1 MGSCQMLDKGLI
13 QVYTTESDQMN
24 FAPIGLSLRAAGH
37 GLRTLITTFTSDE
50 ILEGLSFASQFLHP
64 NLAIEHC
71 HTEQTTPLRAGQSN
85 ETALQT
91 WAFQKTMDAI
101 FSSDFQIVVLNGIHR
116 ALDQGLLSFEDILK
130 LMRQKPGNTELILS
144 GKGLGDQIIE
154 RADLVTEMVVT
165 KAPKDTQV
173 SHPRG
178 NGTVD
183 VITGPGK
190 GKTTYCLGK
199 AMLMSSMGIP
209 SAVFQ
214 TIKSPKL
221 YGEVRA
227 IQKLPFLEI
236 KTMGKGFLHK
246 HSAGLE
252 KKHIDAAKAA
262 WALLLKK
269 IFSLEYKLVV
279 LDEINVATHYGLI
292 NFHRVR
298 EMLFMK
304 PDNLH
309 LLLSGRHAHPEVI
322 EAATNVIEMREIKHP
337 FRKGIKARKGIEF

>member
-1 MGSCQMLDKGLI
+1 MGTCQMLDKGLI
-13 QVYTTESDQMN
+13 QVYTTESDQIN

-37 GLRTLITTFTSDE
+37 GFRTLITNFSYDE
-50 ILEGLSFASQFLHP
+50 LLEGLSFASQFLQPHLVIQ
-64 NLAIEHC
+64 NASTH
-71 HTEQTTPLRAGQSN
+71 QT
-85 ETALQT
+85 
-91 WAFQKTMDAI
+91 
-101 FSSDFQIVVLNGIHR
+101 SSDREESHNTSLETEIFRRTLEAAFSGEFHIVVLNGIHR
-116 ALDQGLLSFEDILK
+116 LLDQGLLSSQDVLK
-130 LMRQKPGNTELILS
+130 LMRQKPANVELVLS
-144 GKGLGDQIIE
+144 GRVLNEQILE

-165 KAPKDTQV
+165 GGPKRTEE
-173 SHPRG
+173 PRPG
-178 NGTVD
+178 PNGTVD

-209 SAVFQ
+209 SIVFQ

-221 YGEVRA
+221 YGEIKA

-236 KTMGKGFLHK
+236 KTMGKGFLQK
-246 HSAGLE
+246 HSAALE
-252 KKHIDAAKAA
+252 KKHIDAAKSA

-304 PDNLH
+304 PDNLQ
-309 LLLSGRHAHPEVI
+309 LLLSGRHAHPEVVA
-322 EAATNVIEMREIKHP
+322 AATNVIEMREIKHP

>member
-1 MGSCQMLDKGLI
+1 MLDKGLI
-13 QVYTTESDQMN
+13 QVYTTESDEMN

-50 ILEGLSFASQFLHP
+50 MLEGLSFASQFLHP
-64 NLAIEHC
+64 NLAFQHC
-71 HTEQTTPLRAGQSN
+71 HTEQTPLGPDKN
-85 ETALQT
+85 NDVALQNQV
-91 WAFQKTMDAI
+91 FQRTMEAI
-101 FSSDFQIVVLNGIHR
+101 FSQDFQIVVLNGIHR

-130 LMRQKPGNTELILS
+130 LMRQKPGNMELVLS
-144 GKGLGDQIIE
+144 GKGLGDEIIE
-154 RADLVTEMVVT
+154 RADLVTDMVVT
-165 KAPKDTQV
+165 KTPKRGGE
-173 SHPRG
+173 SRPRD

-209 SAVFQ
+209 SVIFQ

-227 IQKLPFLEI
+227 IRKLPFLEI
-236 KTMGKGFLHK
+236 KSMGKGFLHK

-252 KKHIDAAKAA
+252 KKHIDAAKSA
-262 WALLLKK
+262 WGLLLKK

-304 PDNLH
+304 PDNLN

-322 EAATNVIEMREIKHP
+322 EAATNVIEMWEIKHP

>member
-1 MGSCQMLDKGLI
+1 MDVCRMLDKGLI
-13 QVYTTESDQMN
+13 QVYTSESDQMN

-50 ILEGLSFASQFLHP
+50 MLEGLSFASQFLQP
-64 NLAIEHC
+64 NLLMENYGPEQRLSIGDETDNTTLE
-71 HTEQTTPLRAGQSN
+71 TEGFRRTLERV
-85 ETALQT
+85 
-91 WAFQKTMDAI
+91 
-101 FSSDFQIVVLNGIHR
+101 FSGEFHIVILNGIHR
-116 ALDQGLLSFEDILK
+116 ALEQGIFSSQDILK
-130 LMRQKPGNTELILS
+130 LMRQKPGNLELVLS
-144 GKGLGDQIIE
+144 GKGLSDQIIE

-165 KAPKDTQV
+165 KGPKWREETR
-173 SHPRG
+173 PG
-178 NGTVD
+178 ENGTVD

-209 SAVFQ
+209 SVIFQ

-236 KTMGKGFLHK
+236 KSMGKGFLHK

-252 KKHIDAAKAA
+252 KKHIDAARAA

-269 IFSLEYKLVV
+269 IFSLDYRLVV

-298 EMLFMK
+298 EMLFLK
-304 PDNLH
+304 PENLH
-309 LLLSGRHAHPEVI
+309 LLLSGRHAHPEVT

-337 FRKGIKARKGIEF
+337 FRQGIKARKGIEF

>member
-1 MGSCQMLDKGLI
+1 MDVCRMLDKGLI
-13 QVYTTESDQMN
+13 QVYTSESDQMN

-50 ILEGLSFASQFLHP
+50 MLEGLSFASQFLQP
-64 NLAIEHC
+64 NLLMENYGPEQRLSTGDETDNTTLE
-71 HTEQTTPLRAGQSN
+71 TEGFRRTLERV
-85 ETALQT
+85 
-91 WAFQKTMDAI
+91 
-101 FSSDFQIVVLNGIHR
+101 FSGEFHIVILNGIHR
-116 ALDQGLLSFEDILK
+116 ALEQGIFSSQDILK
-130 LMRQKPGNTELILS
+130 LMRQKPGNLELVLS
-144 GKGLGDQIIE
+144 GKGLSDQIIE

-165 KAPKDTQV
+165 KGPKWREETR
-173 SHPRG
+173 PG
-178 NGTVD
+178 ENGTVD

-209 SAVFQ
+209 SVIFQ

-236 KTMGKGFLHK
+236 KSMGKGFLHK

-252 KKHIDAAKAA
+252 KKHIDAARAA

-269 IFSLEYKLVV
+269 IFSLDYRLVV

-298 EMLFMK
+298 EMLFLK
-304 PDNLH
+304 PENLH
-309 LLLSGRHAHPEVI
+309 LLLSGRHAHPEVT

-337 FRKGIKARKGIEF
+337 FRQGIKARKGIEF

>member
-1 MGSCQMLDKGLI
+1 MESCRMLEKGLI
-13 QVYTTESDQMN
+13 QVYTSESDQMN

-37 GLRTLITTFTSDE
+37 GLRTLITNFTSDE
-50 ILEGLSFASQFLHP
+50 LLEGLSFASQFLQP
-64 NLAIEHC
+64 NLVIENSGTQQTLPGRDETNNTSLE
-71 HTEQTTPLRAGQSN
+71 TEV
-85 ETALQT
+85 
-91 WAFQKTMDAI
+91 FQRTLEAI
-101 FSSDFQIVVLNGIHR
+101 FSGDFHIVVLNGVHR
-116 ALDQGLLSFEDILK
+116 VLDQGLLSSQDILK
-130 LMRQKPGNTELILS
+130 LMRQKPGNLELILS
-144 GKGLGDQIIE
+144 GKGLSDQIIE
-154 RADLVTEMVVT
+154 RADLVTEMVVIKGPKRT
-165 KAPKDTQV
+165 KETRPGD
-173 SHPRG
+173 

-209 SAVFQ
+209 SVVFQ

-227 IQKLPFLEI
+227 IQRLPFLEI
-236 KTMGKGFLHK
+236 KSMGKGFLHK

-269 IFSLEYKLVV
+269 IFSLEYRLVV

-298 EMLFMK
+298 EMLFLK

-309 LLLSGRHAHPEVI
+309 LLLSGRHAHPEVT

>member
-1 MGSCQMLDKGLI
+1 MLDKGLI

-50 ILEGLSFASQFLHP
+50 ILEGLSFTSQFLHP

-71 HTEQTTPLRAGQSN
+71 HTEQIPLLAD
-85 ETALQT
+85 ETNDA
-91 WAFQKTMDAI
+91 AFQRTIEAI
-101 FSSDFQIVVLNGIHR
+101 FSEDFQIVVLNGIHR
-116 ALDQGLLSFEDILK
+116 ALDQRRLSFEDILR
-130 LMRQKPGNTELILS
+130 LMRQKPGNTELVLS

-165 KAPKDTQV
+165 KAPKRTEE
-173 SHPRG
+173 SRPRD

-209 SAVFQ
+209 SVVFQ

-236 KTMGKGFLHK
+236 KSMGKGFLHK

-309 LLLSGRHAHPEVI
+309 LLLSGRHAHPEVTA
-322 EAATNVIEMREIKHP
+322 AATNVIEMREIKHP

>member
-37 GLRTLITTFTSDE
+37 GLRTLITTFTPDE
-50 ILEGLSFASQFLHP
+50 MLEGLSFTSQFLHP
-64 NLAIEHC
+64 NLAVEHC
-71 HTEQTTPLRAGQSN
+71 HTEQMPLRAD
-85 ETALQT
+85 ETNNATLQNQV
-91 WAFQKTMDAI
+91 FQKTIEAI
-101 FSSDFQIVVLNGIHR
+101 FSEDFQIVVLNGIHR
-116 ALDQGLLSFEDILK
+116 ALDQGLLSSEDILK
-130 LMRQKPGNTELILS
+130 LMRQKPGNMELILS
-144 GKGLGDQIIE
+144 GKGLGGQIID

-165 KAPKDTQV
+165 KAQNHTEEGR
-173 SHPRG
+173 PRD

-209 SAVFQ
+209 SVIFQ

-221 YGEVRA
+221 YGEVKA

-236 KTMGKGFLHK
+236 KSMGKGFLQK

-252 KKHIDAAKAA
+252 KKHIDAAKSA
-262 WALLLKK
+262 WGLLLKK

-309 LLLSGRHAHPEVI
+309 LLLSGRHAHPEVT

-337 FRKGIKARKGIEF
+337 FRKGFKASKGIEF

>member
-50 ILEGLSFASQFLHP
+50 MLEGLSFASQFLQGS
-64 NLAIEHC
+64 LFVEHLGTKQILFPGDDA
-71 HTEQTTPLRAGQSN
+71 HKTPLQIDGYQSTL
-85 ETALQT
+85 E
-91 WAFQKTMDAI
+91 AI
-101 FSSDFQIVVLNGIHR
+101 FSGDFNIVILNGIHR
-116 ALDQGLLSFEDILK
+116 ALEQGLLSTQDILK
-130 LMRQKPGNTELILS
+130 LMRQKPGNLELVLS
-144 GKGLGDQIIE
+144 GKGLSDQIIE

-165 KAPKDTQV
+165 KGPK
-173 SHPRG
+173 HPEETPQRG

-199 AMLMSSMGIP
+199 AMLMSSMGTP
-209 SAVFQ
+209 SVIFQ

-221 YGEVRA
+221 YGEVKA

-236 KTMGKGFLHK
+236 KSMGKGFLHK

>member
-1 MGSCQMLDKGLI
+1 
-13 QVYTTESDQMN
+13 
-24 FAPIGLSLRAAGH
+24 
-37 GLRTLITTFTSDE
+37 
-50 ILEGLSFASQFLHP
+50 
-64 NLAIEHC
+64 
-71 HTEQTTPLRAGQSN
+71 
-85 ETALQT
+85 
-91 WAFQKTMDAI
+91 
-101 FSSDFQIVVLNGIHR
+101 
-116 ALDQGLLSFEDILK
+116 
-130 LMRQKPGNTELILS
+130 
-144 GKGLGDQIIE
+144 
-154 RADLVTEMVVT
+154 
-165 KAPKDTQV
+165 
-173 SHPRG
+173 
-178 NGTVD
+178 
-183 VITGPGK
+183 
-190 GKTTYCLGK
+190 
-199 AMLMSSMGIP
+199 MGIP
-209 SAVFQ
+209 SVIFQ

-236 KTMGKGFLHK
+236 KSMGKGFLHK

-269 IFSLEYKLVV
+269 IFSLEYQLVV

-309 LLLSGRHAHPEVI
+309 LLLSGRHAHPEVT

>member
-1 MGSCQMLDKGLI
+1 MDVCRMLEKGLI
-13 QVYTTESDQMN
+13 QVYTSETDQMN
-24 FAPIGLSLRAAGH
+24 FAPLGLSLRAAGH
-37 GLRTLITTFTSDE
+37 GFRTLITNFTSDE
-50 ILEGLSFASQFLHP
+50 LLEGLSFASQFLQHS
-64 NLAIEHC
+64 LVVEHLG
-71 HTEQTTPLRAGQSN
+71 TKQTLSPGDDANNTPL
-85 ETALQT
+85 ETEVFKRTLE
-91 WAFQKTMDAI
+91 AI
-101 FSSDFQIVVLNGIHR
+101 FSGDFHLVVLNGIHR
-116 ALDQGLLSFEDILK
+116 ALEQGLLSTQDILK
-130 LMRQKPGNTELILS
+130 LMRQKPGDLELVLS
-144 GKGLGDQIIE
+144 GKGLSEQIIE

-165 KAPKDTQV
+165 KGPKRAEETRQRD
-173 SHPRG
+173 

-209 SAVFQ
+209 SVIFQ

-227 IQKLPFLEI
+227 IKRLPFLEI
-236 KTMGKGFLHK
+236 KSMGKGFLHK

-304 PDNLH
+304 PDNLQ
-309 LLLSGRHAHPEVI
+309 LLLSGRHAHPEVT

>member
-1 MGSCQMLDKGLI
+1 MSSCQMLDKGLI

-37 GLRTLITTFTSDE
+37 GLRTLITSFTSDE
-50 ILEGLSFASQFLHP
+50 MLEGLSFASQFLHP

-71 HTEQTTPLRAGQSN
+71 HTEQTPLRAD
-85 ETALQT
+85 ETKNATPQNQV
-91 WAFQKTMDAI
+91 FQKTIEAI
-101 FSSDFQIVVLNGIHR
+101 FSEDFQIVVLNGIHR
-116 ALDQGLLSFEDILK
+116 ALDQGLLSFEDILR
-130 LMRQKPGNTELILS
+130 LMRQKPGDKELILS
-144 GKGLGDQIIE
+144 GKGLSDQIIE

-165 KAPKDTQV
+165 KAPKHTEE
-173 SHPRG
+173 SRPRD

-209 SAVFQ
+209 SVVFQ

-236 KTMGKGFLHK
+236 KSMGKGFLHK

-269 IFSLEYKLVV
+269 IFSLEYRLVV

-309 LLLSGRHAHPEVI
+309 LLLSGRHAHPEVT
-322 EAATNVIEMREIKHP
+322 EAATNVIEMQEIKHP

>member
-13 QVYTTESDQMN
+13 QAYTTESDQMN

-50 ILEGLSFASQFLHP
+50 MLEGLSFASQFLHP
-64 NLAIEHC
+64 NLVIEHC
-71 HTEQTTPLRAGQSN
+71 NAEQTLFGADQTN
-85 ETALQT
+85 DTAHQT
-91 WAFQKTMDAI
+91 QAFQRTMEAI
-101 FSSDFQIVVLNGIHR
+101 FSADFQIVVLNGVHR

-154 RADLVTEMVVT
+154 RADLVTEMVVA
-165 KAPKDTQV
+165 KAPERKEEGRLRD
-173 SHPRG
+173 

-209 SAVFQ
+209 SVVFQ

-221 YGEVRA
+221 YGEVKA
-227 IQKLPFLEI
+227 IKKLPFLEI
-236 KTMGKGFLHK
+236 KSMGKGFLHK

-252 KKHIDAAKAA
+252 KKHIDAAKEA

>member
-1 MGSCQMLDKGLI
+1 MDVCRMLEKGLI
-13 QVYTTESDQMN
+13 QVYTSETDQMN

-37 GLRTLITTFTSDE
+37 GFRILITTFTSDE
-50 ILEGLSFASQFLHP
+50 MLEGLSFASQFLQ
-64 NLAIEHC
+64 NSLVVEHLGTKQILSPG
-71 HTEQTTPLRAGQSN
+71 HDANKTPL
-85 ETALQT
+85 QT
-91 WAFQKTMDAI
+91 DGYQRTLEAM
-101 FSSDFQIVVLNGIHR
+101 FSGDFHIVILNGIHR
-116 ALDQGLLSFEDILK
+116 ALEQGLLSTQDILK
-130 LMRQKPGNTELILS
+130 LMRQKPGHLELVLS
-144 GKGLGDQIIE
+144 GKGLSDQIIE

-165 KAPKDTQV
+165 KGPKRTEETPQRD
-173 SHPRG
+173 

-209 SAVFQ
+209 SVIFQ

-221 YGEVRA
+221 YGEVKA

-236 KTMGKGFLHK
+236 KSMGRGFLHK

-304 PDNLH
+304 PENLH
-309 LLLSGRHAHPEVI
+309 LLLSGRHAHPEVT

-337 FRKGIKARKGIEF
+337 FSKGIKARKGIEF

>member
-1 MGSCQMLDKGLI
+1 MLDKGLI
-13 QVYTTESDQMN
+13 QVYTSESDQMN

-37 GLRTLITTFTSDE
+37 GLRSLIMTFTSDE
-50 ILEGLSFASQFLHP
+50 ILEGLSFASQFLQP
-64 NLAIEHC
+64 NLLIENYGS
-71 HTEQTTPLRAGQSN
+71 EQRLSTGDETDNTTLEAEG
-85 ETALQT
+85 
-91 WAFQKTMDAI
+91 FQKTI
-101 FSSDFQIVVLNGIHR
+101 ERVFSGEFHIVILNGIHR
-116 ALDQGLLSFEDILK
+116 ALEQGVFSSQDILK
-130 LMRQKPGNTELILS
+130 LMRQKPGNLELVLS
-144 GKGLGDQIIE
+144 GKGLSDQIIE
-154 RADLVTEMVVT
+154 RADLVTKMVVT
-165 KAPKDTQV
+165 KGPKRRGETG
-173 SHPRG
+173 PRD

-209 SAVFQ
+209 SVVFQ

-227 IQKLPFLEI
+227 IKKLPFLEI
-236 KTMGKGFLHK
+236 KSMGKGFLHK

-269 IFSLEYKLVV
+269 IFSLEFKLVV

-309 LLLSGRHAHPEVI
+309 LLLSGRHAHPEVT
-322 EAATNVIEMREIKHP
+322 EAATNVIEMQEIKHP